1 MNRTSPRSSASG
13 ARARRDA
20 FGTVPGGGRVDLV
33 TLANAHGMEIRLM
46 SYGGIILSITA
57 PDRDGVFDDIV
68 LGYATLEDYLAD
80 SAYMGALIG
89 RYANRI
95 ANGRFTLDGVTYTL
109 PRNDGTSHLHGGPH
123 GFHRVCWDVELFEG
137 RDHAGAVL
145 RHTSPNGDS
154 GYPGTLAVQVTYTLS
169 ADNALTVD
177 YHATTYRATPLNLTQ
192 HSYFNLAGQTGADIL
207 AHRLTLRA
215 ARFTPVDA
223 SLIPLGTIAAV
234 RDTPF
239 DFTSAQAIGARI
251 GAQDEQLRRGRG
263 YDHNFVLDRDEGR
276 TPAPAAELYDP
287 KSGRMLQLYT
297 TEPGIQFYSG
307 NHLGAGRAG
316 KHGRCYA
323 PHSGLALET
332 QHFPDSPNEP
342 GFPSTILR
350 PGAEY
355 HSCSVYR
362 FSYRPAALKR
372 SNSC

>member
-1 MNRTSPRSSASG
+1 
-13 ARARRDA
+13 
-20 FGTVPGGGRVDLV
+20 VDLV
-33 TLANAHGMEIRLM
+33 TLANGHGMEIRLM

-57 PDRDGVFDDIV
+57 PDRDGVFDDVV

-123 GFHRVCWDVELFEG
+123 GFHRVCWDVELFEA

-169 ADNALTVD
+169 RDNALTVD
-177 YHATTYRATPLNLTQ
+177 YHATTDRATPLNLTQ
-192 HSYFNLAGQTGADIL
+192 HSYFNLAGQTGGDIL
-207 AHRLTLRA
+207 AHRLTLHA

-223 SLIPLGTIAAV
+223 SLIPLGTIAPV

-251 GAQDEQLRRGRG
+251 GAPDEQLRRGRG

-276 TPAPAAELYDP
+276 TPALAAELYDP
-287 KSGRMLQLYT
+287 ASGRTLQLYT

-307 NHLGAGRAG
+307 NHLGTGPAG

-323 PHSGLALET
+323 SHSGLALET

-350 PGAEY
+350 PGVEY
-355 HSCSVYR
+355 HSRSVYR
-362 FSYRPAALKR
+362 FSLRPAALKR